1 MDLLDDIS
9 NSDKDTESKSPWYLQ
24 VSFTGAAAPFQVPEK
39 YMSMYEGQEVGKKNR
54 KRKLSKERNEEFKIR
69 RAMITAVDDAVGK
82 IIQKLKETGNFN
94 NTVIIF
100 LSDHGSSFEEAN
112 APFTGSRGTLGEGG
126 VRVPALVASPLLGPG
141 AGGAV
146 LED

>member
-1 MDLLDDIS
+1 MTTLDAVTGAG
-9 NSDKDTESKSPWYLQ
+9 KPWYLQ
-24 VSFTGAAAPFQVPEK
+24 VAFTGAAFPFQVPE
-39 YMSMYEGQEVGKKNR
+39 EFQELYGENNPRR
-54 KRKLSKERNEEFKIR
+54 KHRPQQSSGDGEIRKGMVS
-69 RAMITAVDDAVGK
+69 AVDAAIGQIVDR
-82 IIQKLKETGNFN
+82 LKKTEDWN

-100 LSDHGSSFEEAN
+100 LSVHGSSFEEAN